1 MKSSEKITIMD
12 VAKQAGV
19 SIATVS
25 RIINRSGNVKDA
37 TRQKVLAAME
47 QLGYL
52 PDGDALTDPGC
63 KTILLSIPEFKNPF
77 ISRVIDG
84 VQVAARRRGYYAL
97 AIQTAGI
104 YTTFEDYQ
112 NMLKNF
118 PCAGVML
125 ISSIR
130 DAEFLDKLSSRCPVV
145 MCSEYCESAGVSFVS
160 IDDIKAAKT
169 AVEYL
174 VSIGRKKIA
183 LMNSLLTHKYSRHRE
198 VGFRQAVRENGLEL
212 REDWVSHLSSISF
225 DMALSEA
232 MHVLSAPDAPD
243 AYFAISDVYAAAI
256 LKAANKLGLSVP
268 QDVSIVGFDNID
280 ISLMTDPAITTMK
293 QPSYQMGYQAC
304 EILIDK
310 IENPAAETRQIF
322 LETELIVRGSTM

>member
-12 VAKQAGV
+12 VAKEAGV

-52 PDGDALTDPGC
+52 PDGDTLTDPEC

-84 VQVAARRRGYYAL
+84 VQAAARRRGYYAL
-97 AIQTAGI
+97 AIQTAGV

-112 NMLKNF
+112 SMLKNF

-145 MCSEYCESAGVSFVS
+145 MCSEYCESAVSYTHLV
-160 IDDIKAAKT
+160 KT
-169 AVEYL
+169 SVKNINFTENYINKNETPFL
-174 VSIGRKKIA
+174 SQ
-183 LMNSLLTHKYSRHRE
+183 T
-198 VGFRQAVRENGLEL
+198 NGLKVE
-212 REDWVSHLSSISF
+212 V
-225 DMALSEA
+225 
-232 MHVLSAPDAPD
+232 
-243 AYFAISDVYAAAI
+243 
-256 LKAANKLGLSVP
+256 
-268 QDVSIVGFDNID
+268 
-280 ISLMTDPAITTMK
+280 
-293 QPSYQMGYQAC
+293 
-304 EILIDK
+304 
-310 IENPAAETRQIF
+310 
-322 LETELIVRGSTM
+322 